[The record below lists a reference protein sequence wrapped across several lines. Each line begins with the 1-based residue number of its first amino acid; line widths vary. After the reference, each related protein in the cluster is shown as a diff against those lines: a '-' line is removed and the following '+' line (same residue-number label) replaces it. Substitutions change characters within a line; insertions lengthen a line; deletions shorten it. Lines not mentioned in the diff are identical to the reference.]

1 MSGKRPWDDL
11 HGKSSVDDYEQPRK
25 VVVEETRGFEA
36 DSKNIAKHAFFG
48 GTIGGITGLSISG
61 FELMRD
67 PRAMAVSSCY
77 VL

>member
-11 HGKSSVDDYEQPRK
+11 NRKRAADDYEQPRK

-36 DSKNIAKHAFFG
+36 DMKNIARHAFFG
-48 GTIGGITGLSISG
+48 GTIGAITGLSISG

-67 PRAMAVSSCY
+67 PRAMAVRA